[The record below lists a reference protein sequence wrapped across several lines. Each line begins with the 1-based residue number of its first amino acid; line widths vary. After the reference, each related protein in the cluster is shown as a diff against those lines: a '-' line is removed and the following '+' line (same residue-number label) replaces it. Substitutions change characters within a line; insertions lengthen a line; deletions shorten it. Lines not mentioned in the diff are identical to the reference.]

1 MRVPTVT
8 NRTRVLITGI
18 GAVTTIGTGRA
29 ALWEGAMRNESVVR
43 CLTRF
48 DAAPFRSRVAGQID
62 DFDPLVYMDKRR
74 ENRLDRFAQF
84 SLASSLLA
92 VEDAHL
98 TLTPQTCER
107 TAIYIGSAL
116 GGIGYAETQHE
127 KYVHEGIRAV
137 NPALALSVFGGASS
151 SNVAI
156 ELGITG
162 PTVSNANG
170 CASGAIAIGEAWR
183 LLQDGHIDVVF
194 AGGSEAPLYPLTFGS
209 FSIIKAMSTRNDD
222 PQHASRP
229 FDAGRDGF
237 VMGEGAA
244 VLILETEAHAVAR
257 GAQIY
262 GEVLGYATTNDAY
275 HMTAPHPEGI
285 HTARAMQ
292 QALATARLAPEQ
304 IDYINAHA
312 SSTPLNDATE
322 TKSIRDVFGDY
333 AYRIPVSGTKGMTAH
348 SLGASGAIEAALCA
362 LALTHRRIP
371 GTTNLETPGPGCD
384 LDYVPEGPRE
394 GDYRHILSNSF
405 GFGGMNASLV
415 FGRYDG

>member
-1 MRVPTVT
+1 
-8 NRTRVLITGI
+8 
-18 GAVTTIGTGRA
+18 
-29 ALWEGAMRNESVVR
+29 
-43 CLTRF
+43 
-48 DAAPFRSRVAGQID
+48 
-62 DFDPLVYMDKRR
+62 
-74 ENRLDRFAQF
+74 
-84 SLASSLLA
+84 
-92 VEDAHL
+92 
-98 TLTPQTCER
+98 
-107 TAIYIGSAL
+107 L

-156 ELGITG
+156 ELGVTG

-183 LLQDGHIDVVF
+183 LLQDGYVDLVF

-222 PQHASRP
+222 PEHASRP

-285 HTARAMQ
+285 HTARAMR
-292 QALATARLAPEQ
+292 QALATAGLAPEQ

-312 SSTPLNDATE
+312 SSTSLNDATE
-322 TKSIRDVFGDY
+322 TKAIRDVFGDR

-394 GDYRHILSNSF
+394 GDYRTILSNSF
-405 GFGGMNASLV
+405 GFGGMNASLI
-415 FGRYDG
+415 FGRYDSNSITP

>member
-1 MRVPTVT
+1 MP
-8 NRTRVLITGI
+8 NRVLITGI

-29 ALWEGAMRNESVVR
+29 ALWEGAMRGESAVR
-43 CLTRF
+43 CITRF
-48 DAAPFRSRVAGQID
+48 DATPFRSRIAAQID
-62 DFDPLVYMDKRR
+62 DFDPLTYMDRKR
-74 ENRLDRFAQF
+74 EGRLDRFAQF
-84 SLASSLLA
+84 SLAASLLA
-92 VEDAHL
+92 VEDAALAL
-98 TLTPQTCER
+98 TDAVRER

-127 KYVHEGIRAV
+127 RYMAEGIRAV

-151 SNVAI
+151 SNIAI

-170 CASGAIAIGEAWR
+170 CASGAIAVGEAWR
-183 LLQDGHIDVVF
+183 LLREGHADVAF
-194 AGGSEAPLYPLTFGS
+194 AGGSEAPLYPLTFGA

-222 PQHASRP
+222 PRRASRP
-229 FDAGRDGF
+229 FDAERDGF

-257 GAQIY
+257 GAQVY
-262 GEVLGYATTNDAY
+262 GEVLGYATTNDAH
-275 HMTAPHPEGI
+275 HMTAPLPSGGQ
-285 HTARAMQ
+285 TARAMRE
-292 QALATARLAPEQ
+292 ALATADLMPEQ

-322 TKSIRDVFGDY
+322 TKSIRDVFGTH

-348 SLGASGAIEAALCA
+348 ALGATGAIEAALCA
-362 LALTHRRIP
+362 LAITHRCVP
-371 GTTNLETPGPGCD
+371 GTANLETPGPGCD
-384 LDYVPEGPRE
+384 LDYVPDGPRA
-394 GDYRHILSNSF
+394 GDYRYVLTNSF

-415 FGRYDG
+415 LGRYDG